1 MVRPCSPARASIGA
15 LAKAQPVRDRR
26 APGGG
31 DVREARRPS
40 SASAGAVS
48 LAPQRASRPRATS
61 RFSVPSGRRCARP
74 CRLGS
79 GRDLLGSQRVRHRVI
94 YCGCCH
100 RPAAGGGQPVGAGG
114 ALRGGPGIG
123 SGSGAWL
130 PNESHRRQRRKRHGR
145 SAAGLADD
153 RHWAGSVVH
162 PPDAAVPRCIRGG
175 DRGEVLTRPARRA
188 EFARNADYAL
198 LVDEEFAAAGTAQI
212 NRLCAGGL
220 LQCLSVQDS
229 RATPAGA
236 TRPRYSPTGGDH
248 RRRGRQLRQ

>member
-1 MVRPCSPARASIGA
+1 MTEGSRADGSPCSPARASIGA

-48 LAPQRASRPRATS
+48 PAPQRASKPRATS
-61 RFSVPSGRRCARP
+61 RFSVPSGRRRARP

-79 GRDLLGSQRVRHRVI
+79 GRVLLGSQRVRHRVI

-114 ALRGGPGIG
+114 ALRGGRASALVRARG
-123 SGSGAWL
+123 SLTSRTGA
-130 PNESHRRQRRKRHGR
+130 QRRKRHGR

-153 RHWAGSVVH
+153 RHWAGNIVH
-162 PPDAAVPRCIRGG
+162 PPDATVPRCIRGG

-188 EFARNADYAL
+188 EFARNADSVSTKGACKCMVRSAQNVQFRLACRRAAL
-198 LVDEEFAAAGTAQI
+198 ASRHVRAS
-212 NRLCAGGL
+212 R
-220 LQCLSVQDS
+220 CLPIERDV
-229 RATPAGA
+229 G
-236 TRPRYSPTGGDH
+236 
-248 RRRGRQLRQ
+248 

>member
-1 MVRPCSPARASIGA
+1 MVHPCSPARASIGA

-61 RFSVPSGRRCARP
+61 RFSVPSGRRRARP

-188 EFARNADYAL
+188 EFARLPILCGRPAD
-198 LVDEEFAAAGTAQI
+198 
-212 NRLCAGGL
+212 
-220 LQCLSVQDS
+220 
-229 RATPAGA
+229 
-236 TRPRYSPTGGDH
+236 
-248 RRRGRQLRQ
+248 